1 MAWDDLSECSQDN
14 IRAFVD
20 LIQGAKEP
28 EIIVVKVKGKDIL
41 ITAEKLVQVS
51 CKTNV
56 GYVDEV
62 RQMIF
67 SIRSE
72 QAVEDLQYAN
82 TVAYL
87 RKVIK
92 NCFKKALV
100 NNSNH
105 NIICF

>member
-1 MAWDDLSECSQDN
+1 M
-14 IRAFVD
+14 
-20 LIQGAKEP
+20 
-28 EIIVVKVKGKDIL
+28 
-41 ITAEKLVQVS
+41 
-51 CKTNV
+51 
-56 GYVDEV
+56 
-62 RQMIF
+62 MF

-72 QAVEDLQYAN
+72 QAVEDPQYAN

-87 RKVIK
+87 TKVIK